1 MDRRRLEDLHAK
13 YVELV
18 ALRTNALE
26 DAPMRA
32 RMRDLAA
39 RFPGSLRELDLL
51 PIETLQDRLG
61 AVAAALNDGASEPW
75 MEVLSRYHAGMRL
88 ALSLRRDVPERT
100 LKAARVWLHK
110 HALEGVEAEDPAR
123 APGVVDPVLGAALP
137 PLDDESL
144 AALLRPPGG
153 RLHRAV
159 VAWLARGAGGFDD
172 VALEALLCASER
184 GETTGP

>member
-100 LKAARVWLHK
+100 LKAARAWLHK

-123 APGVVDPVLGAALP
+123 APGVVDAAPDAALP

-159 VAWLARGAGGFDD
+159 TGWFVRAGDGFDTA
-172 VALEALLCASER
+172 ALERLLGATEH
-184 GETTGP
+184 GETTEP